1 MPVFQFVGRLFFGD
15 LFEAHAE
22 LSYSGGGFTEKHLGV
37 FKDILIP
44 IQQKEDHFA
53 TLLRI
58 LDITYAELC
67 RMSGMDPINDA
78 CILVDTVVSLPNDL
92 KGLN

>member
-1 MPVFQFVGRLFFGD
+1 
-15 LFEAHAE
+15 
-22 LSYSGGGFTEKHLGV
+22 
-37 FKDILIP
+37 LIP